1 MRILAIDP
9 GYERLGVAILEK
21 ISSQKEIL
29 IYSDCFFT
37 PKTKAHHE
45 RLAMVA
51 IEVSRIIEEYKPTAL
66 SIETL
71 FFSKNVK
78 TALLVAE
85 ARGVVLAEASRNG
98 LKVHEYNPAD
108 IKIAVTGYGKSD
120 KQNIIDMVPKL
131 IKISKK
137 ITYDDEYDAIA
148 AGITFFATE
157 KTTYP
162 QK

>member
-9 GYERLGVAILEK
+9 GYERLGIAILEK
-21 ISSQKEIL
+21 VPSYKETL
-29 IYSDCFFT
+29 LYSDCFFT

-51 IEVSRIIEEYKPTAL
+51 IEIARIIKEYTPQAL

-85 ARGVVLAEASRNG
+85 ARGVILAEASRNG
-98 LKVHEYNPAD
+98 IKVFEYSPAD

-120 KQNIIDMVPKL
+120 KTHIIDMIPKL
-131 IKISKK
+131 ITLTKK
-137 ITYDDEYDAIA
+137 IKYDDEFDAIA
-148 AGITFFATE
+148 AGITYFAIE
-157 KTTYP
+157 KATYP